1 MIRWPFRSRRLSPQ
15 EKAERASALA
25 VPTQAV
31 GHVRAQKMRA
41 TNNGLFAGL
50 SPEARA
56 RVQAKFEAAEG
67 AR

>member
-1 MIRWPFRSRRLSPQ
+1 MLRWSFRFRRLTPQ
-15 EKAERASALA
+15 QKAERASALA

-31 GHVRAQKMRA
+31 GHVRAAKQRA
-41 TNNGLFAGL
+41 LHNGLFANL

>member
-31 GHVRAQKMRA
+31 GHVRAARQRA
-41 TNNGLFAGL
+41 FHNGLFASL
-50 SPEARA
+50 SPEDRA
-56 RVQAKFEAAEG
+56 RVQAKFEAAEA